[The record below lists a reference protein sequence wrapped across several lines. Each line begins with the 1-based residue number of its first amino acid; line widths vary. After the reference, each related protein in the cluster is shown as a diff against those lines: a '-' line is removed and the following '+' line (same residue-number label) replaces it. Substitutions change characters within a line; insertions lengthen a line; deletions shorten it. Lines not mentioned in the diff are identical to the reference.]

1 MSQKRFPVKYIENN
15 LVLNQKGEWFA
26 YYELLPY
33 NYTFLSSE
41 QKIQLHE
48 AFRQLVAQSRDGKMH
63 ILQIAAEE
71 SVRRAQ
77 ELSKKDIRGT
87 DEERELAYDFIDQQT
102 ECIIDQINWESE
114 QEKKKNQND
123 GNRKRKE
130 TMINYRFYLGMKLI
144 EAEQEFTFAGIKEQ
158 LLNWL
163 QDFIGEVNHSLMG
176 DFISVAN
183 AEIERYERLE
193 RLLER
198 RLSGSFQIR
207 RAEHK
212 DFGYIMEH
220 IYGKS
225 GVAYEDYK
233 YYLPHVRL
241 KKETLVK
248 EHDVI
253 KVSDVAITEYA
264 RYLHMTNEEN
274 DVYAAYFTINE
285 VVGDLEFPSS
295 EILYEQQA
303 QFDFPVDVSVNVEIV
318 PNRKALTT
326 VRNKK
331 KELNDL
337 DNHAYNSGNETS
349 DNVVDALEDVS
360 ELEADLSRTK
370 ESMYKLS
377 YVIRVT
383 APDKEELK
391 MRCASV
397 RDYYDGFGIK
407 LVRPFG
413 NMLSLQKE
421 FLPASDRAMNDYV
434 QYVTSDFLAGLGFGA
449 TQMIGEPYG
458 LYIGYCRATGRNVY
472 VRPHLAAQGVLGT
485 VTNALSAVWL
495 GTLGGGKSFF
505 NKLLQYHICLSGGR
519 ILSIDPKG
527 EYSNFIKDLPE
538 IADRI
543 SIVNLT
549 SEEKNRGMLDPYVIM
564 QRVKDAENLALDIL
578 TYLTGIDSRDGKKYP
593 VLKKALSRVSK
604 SEKRGLLRVIEEL
617 RKMENEVADGVADH
631 IESFADTGFAG
642 LLFSDGTVENT
653 ISLEKQWNIMQ
664 VQDLILP
671 DKEKTP
677 DMYSLSERL
686 SVAMMIII
694 STFSLDFIRGD
705 RSVFKVVNIDEAW
718 SILNVAQGKVLSNKL
733 VRAGR
738 SMNAAI
744 YFVTQNAYDM
754 PDEKI
759 RDHIGMKFAFRST
772 EIEEIKNTLTFFG
785 LDPEDE
791 GNQNTLRNL
800 ENGQCLYQDIWGHT
814 SVIVI
819 DYVFS
824 HLYKAFDTT
833 PPIQQQGAVI

>member
-1 MSQKRFPVKYIENN
+1 MNQKKFPVKYIENN
-15 LVLNQKGEWFA
+15 LVLNEGGEWFA

-33 NYTFLSSE
+33 NYAFLSSD
-41 QKIQLHE
+41 QKFQIHE
-48 AFRQLVAQSRDGKMH
+48 TLRQLVAQSRDGKMH
-63 ILQIAAEE
+63 ILQVATEE
-71 SVRRAQ
+71 SVRRVQ
-77 ELSKKDIRGT
+77 ELSKKDIKGT
-87 DEERELAYDFIDQQT
+87 KEERELAYDFIDQQT
-102 ECIIDQINWESE
+102 ENILDNINWEEE
-114 QEKKKNQND
+114 QEKGKDVKK
-123 GNRKRKE
+123 KRKE
-130 TMINYRFYLGMKLI
+130 TMIDYRFYLGMKLI

-163 QDFIGEVNHSLMG
+163 QDFIGEVNHGWMG
-176 DFISVAN
+176 DFISVSN
-183 AEIERYERLE
+183 AEVERYERLE

-198 RLSGSFQIR
+198 RLSANFQMR
-207 RAEHK
+207 RAEQR

-225 GVAYEDYK
+225 GVAYEDYN
-233 YYLPHVRL
+233 YYLPHIKL

-248 EHDVI
+248 EHDII
-253 KVSDVAITEYA
+253 KVSDVSIEENA
-264 RYLHMTNEEN
+264 RYLKLMNEE
-274 DVYAAYFTINE
+274 DSVYAAYFTINE

-303 QFDFPVDVSVNVEIV
+303 QFDFPVDASINVEIV

-349 DNVVDALEDVS
+349 DNVTDALEDVA
-360 ELEADLSRTK
+360 ELEADLSRSK
-370 ESMYKLS
+370 ESMYKMS
-377 YVIRVT
+377 YIIRVT
-383 APDKEELK
+383 ATDKEELK
-391 MRCASV
+391 LRCASV

-413 NMLSLQKE
+413 NMLSMQKE
-421 FLPASDRAMNDYV
+421 FLPASNRAMNDYI

-449 TQMIGEPYG
+449 AQMIGEVYG
-458 LYIGYCRATGRNVY
+458 LYIGYCKETGRNVY
-472 VRPHLAAQGVLGT
+472 IRPHLAAQGVLGT

-495 GTLGGGKSFF
+495 GTLGGGKSFW
-505 NKLLQYHICLSGGR
+505 NKLLQYFIIHSGGR

-527 EYSNFIKDLPE
+527 EYSDFKEDLPE

-549 SEEKNRGMLDPYVIM
+549 SEEENCGMLDPYVIM
-564 QRVKDAENLALDIL
+564 EHVRDAENLALDIL
-578 TYLTGIDSRDGKKYP
+578 TYLTGIDSQDGKKYP
-593 VLKKALSRVSK
+593 VLKKALSKVSK
-604 SEKRGLLRVIEEL
+604 SETRGMLRVIEEL
-617 RKMENEVADGVADH
+617 RKMNTETANSVADH

-642 LLFSDGTVENT
+642 LLFSDGTVRNT
-653 ISLEKQWNIMQ
+653 ISLEKQWNIIQ
-664 VQDLILP
+664 VQDLVLP
-671 DKEKTP
+671 EKEKTP
-677 DMYSLSERL
+677 DTYSLTERL
-686 SVAMMIII
+686 SIAMLIAI

-718 SILNVAQGKVLSNKL
+718 SILNVAQGKALSNKL

-744 YFVTQNAYDM
+744 YFVTQNTNDM

-759 RDHIGMKFAFRST
+759 RNNIGMKFAFRST
-772 EIEEIKNTLTFFG
+772 DIEEIKNTLTFFG
-785 LDPEDE
+785 LDPENE
-791 GNQNTLRNL
+791 YNQKVLRNL
-800 ENGQCLYQDIWGHT
+800 KNGECLYQDIRGRT

-819 DYVFS
+819 DWVFP
-824 HLYKAFDTT
+824 HLYRAFDTT
-833 PPIQQQGAVI
+833 PPIQEEQGAVM